1 MWSLLDREVF
11 TKSEKFGFSLIVIP
25 SIVLSV
31 IGKNTNHFMG
41 KFEFDSTNITL
52 LFLKNVSLTLSPIG
66 GNAPD
71 SFNYFDL

>member
-1 MWSLLDREVF
+1 VF
-11 TKSEKFGFSLIVIP
+11 TKSEKLGFSLIVIP

-41 KFEFDSTNITL
+41 KFEFDSKNITM
-52 LFLKNVSLTLSPIG
+52 LFLAVVSLILFSIG

-71 SFNYFDL
+71 SFIYFDF